1 MVLIHR
7 FIGINSLI
15 RPGHE
20 LAEIQIGDEGD
31 VSIESIRARLEP
43 VCHTMDGV
51 AISSVDSDP
60 LSYPDLFR
68 LLKEVRMPGLEM
80 TLVSKGTS
88 PSNLDD
94 LVGAGYIA
102 FLNLILDSP
111 IDADQCICLDVMR
124 DNGRQFMVSITL
136 RKGMFDE
143 ESLASTC
150 RMFKDARHV
159 VIRNGKGKDALSQK
173 EMVSMT
179 KPLKGLVKDL
189 RII

>member
-1 MVLIHR
+1 MVAIRR

-20 LAEIQIGDEGD
+20 LAELQIGDDGD
-31 VSIESIRARLEP
+31 VSTESVRARLES
-43 VCHTMDGV
+43 VSRTMDGMAV
-51 AISSVDSDP
+51 SSMDSDP
-60 LSYPDLFR
+60 LSYPDLFK
-68 LLKEVRMPGLEM
+68 LLKEIRVPGLEI
-80 TLVSKGTS
+80 TLISQGSS

-94 LVGAGYIA
+94 LVGAGYVA
-102 FLNLILDSP
+102 FLNLVLDSP
-111 IDADQCICLDVMR
+111 ISDDQCECLDVMR

-136 RKGMFDE
+136 GKGVFDE
-143 ESLASTC
+143 DSLASTC
-150 RMFKDARHV
+150 RMFKDAKHV
-159 VIRNGKGKDALSQK
+159 VIRNGKGKDALTQK